1 MCSAVLVQT
10 NGCALVQPSM
20 YARIRRF
27 SGATGPTQPAR
38 PHRHGLHAA
47 AHLQV
52 DLEFLLA
59 ASQPLRRI
67 VLERLQRSL
76 IVCGPDMSELA
87 AQRPTNPQSHRSL
100 AEV

>member
-10 NGCALVQPSM
+10 NGWERWFQPSM

-47 AHLQV
+47 AHLQI

-59 ASQPLRRI
+59 AGQPLRRI

-76 IVCGPDMSELA
+76 IVCGPDMLHPLRTTPVA
-87 AQRPTNPQSHRSL
+87 VYDLHPRRT
-100 AEV
+100 